1 MSVNV
6 KIILDSISPEGIRL
20 TTYQLRYPRMIHS
33 EFMTHRVLSR
43 NAGSSRAV
51 PISEVIRRILADP
64 ANPSHWG
71 SNKPGMQA
79 GAELTGV
86 RRVMAKLAWHGA
98 KRAAIFSARVLQ
110 LAGAHKQV
118 ANRILEPWS
127 HIEVVATGTDWVN
140 FFALRHHKD
149 ADPTFRELAAKM
161 TLALANSVPTKL
173 HPGDWH
179 LPYIT
184 EQDRIDVDHDI
195 EKLKRMSSA
204 RCGRVSYLTHD
215 NETPSLENDLKLFER
230 LMGGDP
236 KHSSP
241 TEHQATPDK
250 KWTRNRWAKPE
261 LHGNLRG
268 FIQFRKTI
276 AGEAAYEH

>member
-1 MSVNV
+1 MSVDV

-86 RRVMAKLAWHGA
+86 RRVMAKLAWHST

-127 HIEVVATGTDWVN
+127 HIEVVVTGTDWTN
-140 FFALRHHKD
+140 FFALRHHED

-161 TLALANSVPTKL
+161 TLALANSVPQKL
-173 HPGDWH
+173 QPGEWH

-184 EQDRIDVDHDI
+184 EQDRIDVDNDI

-215 NETPSLENDLKLFER
+215 NQTPSLENDLKLFDR

-236 KHSSP
+236 KHASP

-250 KWTRNRWAKPE
+250 KWSRNRWAKPE
-261 LHGNLRG
+261 QHGNLRG

-276 AGEAAYEH
+276 EGESANES